1 MFRSNS
7 GARLALERNQPM
19 REPKMLKKS
28 ETLEIRLPHATKQA
42 FMTLCRAEGR
52 SASEAVRGSIEAA
65 LAERKSATRGPAT
78 RWLAAGVLAATVGAM
93 AAPSLAR
100 PSLPAEF
107 ARLDADHDGA
117 VSRLEFARAARVQVV
132 VTVGG
137 AGGVTELLSAQ
148 DRAALVDQAFDRID
162 ADRNGRINFAEFR
175 RAYGR

>member
-1 MFRSNS
+1 
-7 GARLALERNQPM
+7 
-19 REPKMLKKS
+19 MLKKS

-42 FMTLCRAEGR
+42 FMALCRAEGR
-52 SASEAVRGSIEAA
+52 SASEAVRGFIDGAVAGRKARGPRMRWWAAGA
-65 LAERKSATRGPAT
+65 LA
-78 RWLAAGVLAATVGAM
+78 AAVGAM

-117 VSRLEFARAARVQVV
+117 VSRLEFEHAAQVQAV

-137 AGGVTELLSAQ
+137 AGGVTQPLSTPA
-148 DRAALVDQAFDRID
+148 RAALVDQAFDRID
-162 ADRNGRINFAEFR
+162 ADRNGRLDFTEFR